1 MKQIWIRLILLLVA
15 VFIQGCCWSQCPQP
29 EISAVERH
37 TGHGGDGGGNSG
49 G

>member
-1 MKQIWIRLILLLVA
+1 MKRTLIRVLLLLV
-15 VFIQGCCWSQCPQP
+15 VVCMQSCCWSQCPQP